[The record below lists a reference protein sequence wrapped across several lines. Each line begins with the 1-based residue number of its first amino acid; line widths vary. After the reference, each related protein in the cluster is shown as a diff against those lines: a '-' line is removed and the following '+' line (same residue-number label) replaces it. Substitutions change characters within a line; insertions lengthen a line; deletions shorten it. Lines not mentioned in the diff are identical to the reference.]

1 MRNSNAGLKPPPS
14 SPWRRRLS
22 ATGSVGSALPPHV
35 GESFFL
41 SLLFMLLKTP
51 DPVRDGHPHDRRLRL
66 AISGLIHRFQILAGR
81 AFSDEQGLSDQLYI
95 HLSQALIRSVFAIG
109 IDSTLTEEV
118 TRLYPRLLRTTQAA
132 LSEFEEAWHIRFNE
146 EETGLIAVIFGAW
159 LMQKSDLHEKQV
171 LLLTDDNP
179 AIEEALEQQ
188 LRELTL
194 LPLNIKYQSVERF
207 QKEGAPKGVTLIV
220 TPYATALPLFSP
232 PLIHAEN
239 YFTERQQQH
248 ICAMLE
254 D

>member
-1 MRNSNAGLKPPPS
+1 
-14 SPWRRRLS
+14 
-22 ATGSVGSALPPHV
+22 
-35 GESFFL
+35 
-41 SLLFMLLKTP
+41 MLLKTP

-179 AIEEALEQQ
+179 AIEEATGTTAARTNAAAAE
-188 LRELTL
+188 
-194 LPLNIKYQSVERF
+194 YQIPERRALS
-207 QKEGAPKGVTLIV
+207 EGRCAQRGDAYRH
-220 TPYATALPLFSP
+220 PYATALPLFSP

>member
-1 MRNSNAGLKPPPS
+1 
-14 SPWRRRLS
+14 
-22 ATGSVGSALPPHV
+22 
-35 GESFFL
+35 
-41 SLLFMLLKTP
+41 MLLKTP

-207 QKEGAPKGVTLIV
+207 QKEGAPRVGRLS
-220 TPYATALPLFSP
+220 SP
-232 PLIHAEN
+232 PMRRRCRC
-239 YFTERQQQH
+239 FRRR
-248 ICAMLE
+248 
-254 D
+254 

>member
-1 MRNSNAGLKPPPS
+1 MSRGSAINSIFIC
-14 SPWRRRLS
+14 RRRDPQRVCYRHRQH
-22 ATGSVGSALPPHV
+22 AHRGSDPALPC
-35 GESFFL
+35 
-41 SLLFMLLKTP
+41 
-51 DPVRDGHPHDRRLRL
+51 
-66 AISGLIHRFQILAGR
+66 
-81 AFSDEQGLSDQLYI
+81 
-95 HLSQALIRSVFAIG
+95 
-109 IDSTLTEEV
+109 
-118 TRLYPRLLRTTQAA
+118 LLRTTQAA

>member
-22 ATGSVGSALPPHV
+22 ATGSVGSALRPMS
-35 GESFFL
+35 EN
-41 SLLFMLLKTP
+41 LFPLAAVYVAQNP

-207 QKEGAPKGVTLIV
+207 QKEGAPKG
-220 TPYATALPLFSP
+220 
-232 PLIHAEN
+232 
-239 YFTERQQQH
+239 
-248 ICAMLE
+248 
-254 D
+254 